1 MGVSRPLM
9 GFGVFVMIRKQLLG
23 VRARRADDGRGDV
36 KPNLD

>member
-23 VRARRADDGRGDV
+23 VRARAERMTVEAT
-36 KPNLD
+36 